1 MVNDM
6 RVLLL
11 LLVSILPV
19 ILVGRYIYNK
29 DRDKEPVGLI
39 VKLFFSGVGAL
50 VLTIFATVFLGMF
63 FPSLLSD
70 PYETDLIRLFF
81 RVFFGVA
88 LIEELSKWI
97 FVYKVSYNN
106 PEFDQVYDM
115 LVYSAF
121 VALGFACVENI
132 FYVFENGFGVGII
145 RGLLAVPGHACD
157 GIMMGYYLSMAKLCE
172 VRDDKES
179 KSNCIFMSILIPVL
193 LHGFYDY
200 CLFSQRF
207 LFIGMFFIF
216 VICLYIIV
224 VKRLKKVS
232 ALAQKIEYKYNFCMN
247 CGRPVDGNYCSNC
260 GFKNE

>member
-97 FVYKVSYNN
+97 FVYKVSYND

-207 LFIGMFFIF
+207 LFVGMFFIF

>member
-1 MVNDM
+1 M
-6 RVLLL
+6 RALLL
-11 LLVSILPV
+11 LFVSILPV
-19 ILVGRYIYNK
+19 YLVGRYIYNK

-39 VKLFFSGVGAL
+39 TKLFFCGVGAF
-50 VLTIFATVFLGMF
+50 VLTIFITIFLGMF
-63 FPSLLSD
+63 FPSLLSETYD
-70 PYETDLIRLFF
+70 TDLLSLFF
-81 RVFFGVA
+81 RVFLGIA
-88 LIEELSKWI
+88 LVEEFSKWL
-97 FVYKVSYNN
+97 FVYKVSFNHI
-106 PEFDQVYDM
+106 EFDQVYDM
-115 LVYSAF
+115 MVYAAF

-132 FYVFENGFGVGII
+132 FYVFEHGFGVGII

-157 GIMMGYYLSMAKLCE
+157 GVLMGYYLSMAKLCE

-179 KSNCIFMSILIPVL
+179 KSNSIFMSILIPVL

-200 CLFSQRF
+200 CLFSQRL

-224 VKRLKKVS
+224 VKRIKKVS
-232 ALAQKIEYKYNFCMN
+232 SLAQKIEYKYNFCMN